1 MGKSFMSIMNDIVMK
16 NLRNLLHIIEN
27 TVMKFW
33 HNHEIQVWN
42 YGGLQKKS
50 ELFRSPRFLETRLP
64 NAKTLQSPFL
74 THPDKNLSK
83 GFWIT
88 PLDEKVRA
96 DKKFEW
102 SYWRLF
108 WTLTVSKCTNS
119 TLRPYRIPIQ
129 DLPRTCRSYSSTCDY
144 KFT

>member
-50 ELFRSPRFLETRLP
+50 ELFRSP
-64 NAKTLQSPFL
+64 TLS
-74 THPDKNLSK
+74 
-83 GFWIT
+83 
-88 PLDEKVRA
+88 R
-96 DKKFEW
+96 
-102 SYWRLF
+102 
-108 WTLTVSKCTNS
+108 NS
-119 TLRPYRIPIQ
+119 TTKREN
-129 DLPRTCRSYSSTCDY
+129 PRNRRFSHTQTETSPKD
-144 KFT
+144 FQ